1 MLVILGTTAVT
12 RTRGRG
18 EFVCPECGVRRP
30 YAHQRVQKRFAIF
43 YVSILPL
50 DELGEYIECQDCRGT
65 FRTTVLDDPAA
76 DARQAPAGSATTP
89 PVAPAAGGD
98 GDAAPGSRRRRFDAE
113 FRPAV
118 LRIMILMMMIDGRI
132 EPSEKRMIIDLNH
145 RLTGRMLSIEE
156 IDEHVEAVR
165 EAGRSAVDH
174 ARTVAPLLNDLGK
187 ELVLKA
193 AFSVAVADRRIHGS
207 ERALLTGIGR
217 ALGLSATH
225 VRSVVAES
233 TAAAVDLL
241 APPQPPPL

>member
-1 MLVILGTTAVT
+1 
-12 RTRGRG
+12 
-18 EFVCPECGVRRP
+18 
-30 YAHQRVQKRFAIF
+30 
-43 YVSILPL
+43 
-50 DELGEYIECQDCRGT
+50 
-65 FRTTVLDDPAA
+65 
-76 DARQAPAGSATTP
+76 
-89 PVAPAAGGD
+89 
-98 GDAAPGSRRRRFDAE
+98 
-113 FRPAV
+113 
-118 LRIMILMMMIDGRI
+118 MMMIDGRI

-145 RLTGRMLSIEE
+145 RLTGRMLSMEE

-165 EAGRSAVDH
+165 EAGRSAIDH

-233 TAAAVDLL
+233 TAAAADLL
-241 APPQPPPL
+241 APPSRPPL